1 MKIICIGQNYPEH
14 AREMN
19 AKTATDPIIFI
30 KPETAY
36 LKSEEPF
43 FLPAFSNEIHYEVEL
58 VIKINRQGKNIHV
71 NHAAKYYDEI
81 TTGID
86 FTARDIQRKCKQAG
100 HPWELA
106 KGFDRS
112 AAVGEFIPV
121 ESLADRNSI
130 PFHLEINRQTVQS
143 GNYKDVTFS
152 FEKIIS
158 FVSMYFM
165 LKKGDLIFSGTPAGV
180 GPVKLND
187 ELISFIGDKK
197 LLTTRIK

>member
-14 AREMN
+14 VKEMN
-19 AKTATDPIIFI
+19 AAPPAEPIIFI

-43 FLPAFSNEIHYEVEL
+43 FLPSFSNEIHYEVEL
-58 VIKINRQGKNIHV
+58 VVKINRQGKNIQV
-71 NHAAKYYDEI
+71 EHASKYYDEI

-86 FTARDIQRKCKQAG
+86 FTARDLQRKFKQAG

-112 AAVGEFIPV
+112 AAVGEFIPI

-130 PFHLEINRQTVQS
+130 PFHLDINGISVQQ
-143 GNYKDVTFS
+143 GNYKDATYT

-187 ELISFIGDKK
+187 ELIAYIGDKK
-197 LLTTRIK
+197 LLVTRIK

>member
-19 AKTATDPIIFI
+19 AAPPAEPIIFI

-36 LKSEEPF
+36 LKSDEPF
-43 FLPAFSNEIHYEVEL
+43 YLPSFSNEIHYEVEL
-58 VIKINRQGKNIHV
+58 VVKINRQGKNIQV
-71 NHAAKYYDEI
+71 EHAAKYYDEI

-86 FTARDIQRKCKQAG
+86 FTARDLQRKFKQAG

-130 PFHLEINRQTVQS
+130 PFHLDINGKTLQN
-143 GNYKDVTFS
+143 GNYKDATYS

-180 GPVKLND
+180 GPVQLND
-187 ELISFIGDKK
+187 ELTAYIGDKK
-197 LLTTRIK
+197 LLVTRIK